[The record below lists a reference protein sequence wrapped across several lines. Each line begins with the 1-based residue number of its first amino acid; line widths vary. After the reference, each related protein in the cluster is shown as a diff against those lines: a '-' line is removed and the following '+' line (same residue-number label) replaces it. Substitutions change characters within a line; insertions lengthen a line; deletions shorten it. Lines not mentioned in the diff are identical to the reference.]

1 MANALTKITPDIF
14 KAVSIGFFNELE
26 IIKEGS
32 EGFALNPEA
41 EPYLVKLKEYE
52 QALEEIS
59 KVVKDR
65 IFETGT
71 AISPDF
77 RGVEGERIKLQAR
90 KYGARFKYELNKRDD
105 LEAFLKRKETYAVD
119 GKKVDE
125 YIKKVG
131 ELPDGV
137 YEAERATQ
145 VSIKLKDTGEE
156 TTPII

>member
-1 MANALTKITPDIF
+1 
-14 KAVSIGFFNELE
+14 
-26 IIKEGS
+26 
-32 EGFALNPEA
+32 
-41 EPYLVKLKEYE
+41 
-52 QALEEIS
+52 
-59 KVVKDR
+59 
-65 IFETGT
+65 
-71 AISPDF
+71 
-77 RGVEGERIKLQAR
+77 
-90 KYGARFKYELNKRDD
+90 